1 MAKTACSRTINIPEL
16 LDFISF
22 YLSPADLLT
31 CVQVNS
37 QWHHVFIPKLWHTID
52 DTQNSWKRVLL
63 GCQNRNLTSLLLTV
77 TKKELCLRRAFT
89 KYGHFIRRLRV
100 HSSLL
105 VDIASFSGMCTQ
117 ITDLE
122 VDLSGSRS
130 DGWSY
135 CSGSMFTLDHRLLSG
150 DNTDDCNDGND
161 GDFKNVRNPS
171 WVQSTIEATA
181 DLPMP
186 GPFGYM
192 EPARFKD
199 VFESPPKSKFPH
211 MEATTEEELREGLVL
226 TQRYWGLILANPG
239 LHRLHLTGHCA
250 LQWRVQSTDFFFKVL
265 STLKELRDL
274 CACDHVQLNQ
284 LWRLY
289 EVAPS
294 VETVT
299 VPSAKGLFGVGGSIT
314 VSGDHPWQTVK
325 NLAIKTLRIARA
337 LTYDTYDVDELLI
350 QFCGPTLQDALAILS
365 QLPNLE
371 NLTMMDYAD
380 DNNYIT
386 SFFSSS
392 SITSSH
398 APLPTSLVALPPPEL
413 GSTLKTL
420 YVSERGNFIGIN
432 FVTELAPLLRHLPNL
447 QELRT
452 SNLTHESIKA
462 LATSCKALEVLEWIR
477 DPTFYSILNSSP
489 NHKNVHLLLVSCPN
503 LRVFKGVDQHVNAND
518 MIREPLACQ
527 MMEIFRCRIV
537 GVVRLTKDEQTTL
550 NNILASHPTFQREND
565 APGVL
570 SMLSEKERAVVQKH
584 LRSREQQRQVYERLA
599 SLQCLKHLDIGFEI
613 QEYLSHEPRRTLDT
627 LELSL
632 ESGLGQLGSLNLEMF
647 GFEGVDYRIDK
658 KELEWMAKRW
668 PKLKLMHGLTDEHS
682 EQTHMRALRPD
693 IVHVSFF
700 RFMPLDPWLLHD
712 IDFPFFD

>member
-1 MAKTACSRTINIPEL
+1 MAKTACSRTIDIPEL
-16 LDFISF
+16 FDFISS
-22 YLSPADLLT
+22 YLSTADLLT

-63 GCQNRNLTSLLLTV
+63 GCQNRSLTPPLLTV
-77 TKKELCLRRAFT
+77 TKKELCLRGAFT
-89 KYGHFIRRLRV
+89 KYGQFIRKLRV

-105 VDIASFSGMCTQ
+105 VDIASVSGMCIQ

-130 DGWSY
+130 DGWLN
-135 CSGSMFTLDHRLLSG
+135 CSASKFTLDHCLLSG
-150 DNTDDCNDGND
+150 DNADDCYND
-161 GDFKNVRNPS
+161 GDFENVRNLD
-171 WVQSTIEATA
+171 WVQSTLEATP
-181 DLPMP
+181 DLPVP
-186 GPFGYM
+186 GLFGYM

-199 VFESPPKSKFPH
+199 VFESPAKSRFPY
-211 MEATTEEELREGLVL
+211 MVAITEEELREGLVL
-226 TQRYWGLILANPG
+226 TQRYWSLILANPG

-274 CACDHVQLNQ
+274 CACEHVQLNQ

-314 VSGDHPWQTVK
+314 VNDDHPRQAMK
-325 NLAIKTLRIARA
+325 NPAIKTLRIARA
-337 LTYDTYDVDELLI
+337 FTYDTYDVDELLV
-350 QFCGPTLQDALAILS
+350 QFCGPTLQDALATLS

-380 DNNYIT
+380 DNNYNIT
-386 SFFSSS
+386 SFFSS

-398 APLPTSLVALPPPEL
+398 APLPTPLMALPPPEL

-420 YVSERGNFIGIN
+420 YVSERSSFIGIN
-432 FVTELAPLLRHLPNL
+432 FVTELAPLLRQLPNL

-452 SNLTHESIKA
+452 NNLTHESVKA
-462 LATSCKALEVLEWIR
+462 LATRCKALEVLEWIR
-477 DPTFYSILNSSP
+477 DPTFHNILNSSQ
-489 NHKNVHLLLVSCPN
+489 NHKNVHLLLVSCPK

-527 MMEIFRCRIV
+527 MIEIFRCRIV

-565 APGVL
+565 AQGVL
-570 SMLSEKERAVVQKH
+570 STLSEKERAVVQKCS
-584 LRSREQQRQVYERLA
+584 RSREQQRQVYERLA

-627 LELSL
+627 LELTL
-632 ESGLGQLGSLNLEMF
+632 ESGLGQLGSLKNLEMF

-658 KELEWMAKRW
+658 KELEWMAKKW
-668 PKLKLMHGLTDEHS
+668 PELKLMHGLTDEHC
-682 EQTHMRALRPD
+682 EKKHMRAFRPD

-700 RFMPLDPWLLHD
+700 RFMPLDPWSWYD
-712 IDFPFFD
+712 IDFPFID